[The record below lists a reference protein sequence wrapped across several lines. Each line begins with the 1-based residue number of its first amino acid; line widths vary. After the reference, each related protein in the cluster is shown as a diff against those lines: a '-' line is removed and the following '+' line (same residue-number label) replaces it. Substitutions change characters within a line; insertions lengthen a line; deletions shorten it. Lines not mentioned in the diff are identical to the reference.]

1 MMKYHVKDEL
11 AKELALKKMRRF
23 ATLLLVLMLGVFF
36 ATTYYAKT
44 YPWLN
49 FLKAFSE
56 AAIVGALAD
65 WFAVTALFRYPFGL
79 RLPHTAIIPT
89 NKDRIGDSLGAFVQ
103 ENFLTPEAVRD
114 KLRTIDIAG
123 RSADWLSN
131 DANVDRAA
139 EELSS
144 FIPKALVL
152 ANDEEV
158 SNFLKKNI
166 VSGMRSVDLAPL
178 LGDILT
184 VLTSRNKH
192 HALFDRTL
200 VFIRDLFEKYKP
212 DLQTKITKE
221 SNWFILLLDGD
232 TILYNKIVSSIRE
245 SLDRIAS
252 DPDHELRKS
261 FNEGLRDFIEKLK
274 TSQEYMNKVEEIR
287 EEILQNPVLNDYLEK
302 VWADIK
308 KMVLADVGKPD
319 SRIKARMKATLS
331 TIYTGMLA
339 DPVVRERV
347 NVWIQNAIINTIGKH
362 RNEISG
368 LISGKVKQWDSKT
381 LTGKLELEVG
391 KDLQYIRINGTVI
404 GGCIG
409 LLIYL
414 VTLLL

>member
-1 MMKYHVKDEL
+1 MTEYPVKDEL
-11 AKELALKKMRRF
+11 AKELSLKKMRRF
-23 ATLLLVLMLGVFF
+23 ATLLLVLMLGIFF
-36 ATTYYAKT
+36 GTTYFAKT
-44 YPWLN
+44 YQWLN
-49 FLKAFSE
+49 FLRAFSE

-65 WFAVTALFRYPFGL
+65 WFAVTALFRYPLGL
-79 RLPHTAIIPT
+79 KLPHTAIIPA
-89 NKDRIGDSLGAFVQ
+89 NKDRIGESLGTFVQ
-103 ENFLTPEAVRD
+103 ENFLTPEAIRE

-131 DANVDRAA
+131 PANVERAA

-158 SNFLKKNI
+158 RNFLRKNMVAGI
-166 VSGMRSVDLAPL
+166 RSIDMAPL

-184 VLTSRNKH
+184 VLTSGSKH
-192 HALFDRTL
+192 QALFDRTL

-221 SNWFILLLDGD
+221 SNWFVLLLEGD

-261 FNEGLRDFIEKLK
+261 FNEGLLDFIEKLK
-274 TSQEYMNKVEEIR
+274 TSPEYMEKVDEIR
-287 EEILQNPVLNDYLEK
+287 EDILQNPVLNDYLEK

-308 KMVLADVGKPD
+308 RLVLEDIDKPH
-319 SRIKARMKATLS
+319 SKIKERMQATLA

-339 DPVVRERV
+339 DVVIRERV
-347 NVWIQNAIINTIGKH
+347 NLWIQNAIINTISKH
-362 RNEISG
+362 RNEIGG
-368 LISGKVKQWDSKT
+368 LISEKVRQWDSKT

-409 LLIYL
+409 LLIYI
-414 VTLLL
+414 VTLLF